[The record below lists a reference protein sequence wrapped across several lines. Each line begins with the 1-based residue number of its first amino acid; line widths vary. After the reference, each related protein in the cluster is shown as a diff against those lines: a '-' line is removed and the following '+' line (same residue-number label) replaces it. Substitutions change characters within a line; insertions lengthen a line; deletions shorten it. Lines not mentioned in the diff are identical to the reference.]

1 MLRRTAHP
9 SRSLSNVY
17 LKTLR
22 GYRVP
27 IAGWGYGMSLL
38 VLELVASTSA
48 ITQTAA
54 GRASL
59 TQIASQFAW
68 NAAPVAVDT
77 PGGYATFKLGVGILV
92 MAIWPLLAASR
103 TLRGE
108 EESGTLD
115 VLLATPHSRIHIAT
129 QKVAAIGTALLGMA
143 CVIGVVTWAGG
154 AIFKGG
160 YGFSEALLFGLN
172 LALICGVFG
181 AVALFASQFVDER
194 RRAAGWTAGVLL
206 VAIVVDMVHRI
217 WPGTDWISA
226 FSPVY
231 YYNLS
236 KPLVPSYGSS
246 WWAML
251 VMLALTLAL
260 SGAALWLFARRDV
273 NGVVP
278 LPGWLR
284 LPKLGRAP
292 VALPVRDWS
301 LWSVYT
307 RALRASAW
315 SALWWTVAIAG
326 FAGWM
331 VFAVKQLGGSLS
343 GIDSQSAVSSIL
355 NKLGGGDVKLTT
367 TLLSAIFVILPMLLM
382 AFAVTQV
389 NRWSSDEEE
398 GRLELLLATP
408 QPRTTVL
415 LARFGA
421 LATATVAIGLVTLGV
436 VALAEAATGLQLD
449 GAGLV
454 AATLGMIPLGLLV
467 AGLGYLGA
475 GWLKTSADTG
485 LLSLLLAAWFLL
497 SFVGPELNW
506 PEAILRLSPF
516 YYYGSPLLHGLQ
528 LTVILGLLA
537 TAAVALGGSAVRFA
551 LKDIGRS

>member
-9 SRSLSNVY
+9 SRSLSSVY
-17 LKTLR
+17 LRTLR
-22 GYRVP
+22 GYRVA
-27 IAGWGYGMSLL
+27 IVGWGYGTSVL

-68 NAAPVAVDT
+68 NAAPIAVDT

-115 VLLATPHSRIHIAT
+115 VLLATPESRTQIAL
-129 QKVAAIGTALLGMA
+129 QKAAAIGTALLGMA
-143 CVIGVVTWAGG
+143 LVIGVVTWAGG
-154 AIFKGG
+154 AFFKGG
-160 YGFSEALLFGLN
+160 YGFTDAMLFGLN
-172 LALICGVFG
+172 LALICSVFG
-181 AVALFASQFVDER
+181 GVALFVSQFVLER

-217 WPGTDWISA
+217 WQGTDWISA

-236 KPLVPSYGSS
+236 KPLVPSYGTTP
-246 WWAML
+246 WALL
-251 VMLALTLAL
+251 VMLAITVVV
-260 SGAALWLFARRDV
+260 SGAAILLFARRDID
-273 NGVVP
+273 GVVP
-278 LPGWLR
+278 LPRWLR

-292 VALPVRDWS
+292 APLPARDWS

-307 RALRASAW
+307 RGLRASAW
-315 SALWWTVAIAG
+315 STGWWTVAIAG

-331 VFAVKQLGGSLS
+331 VFAVKQLGTALN
-343 GIDSQSAVSSIL
+343 GIDSQSTMSSIL
-355 NKLGGGDVKLTT
+355 SKLGGGDVKLTT
-367 TLLSAIFVILPMLLM
+367 TLLSAIFVILPVLLM

-398 GRLELLLATP
+398 GRFELLLATP
-408 QPRTTVL
+408 HPRTRVL

-421 LATATVAIGLVTLGV
+421 LATATVGIGLITLGV
-436 VALAEAATGLQLD
+436 VALAAALTGLTLD
-449 GAGLV
+449 GADLV
-454 AATLGMIPLGLLV
+454 AATLGMIPLGLLT
-467 AGLGYLGA
+467 AALGYLGA
-475 GWLKTSADTG
+475 GWLKTAADTG

-506 PEAILRLSPF
+506 PDAILRLSPF

-528 LTVILGLLA
+528 WTVIIGLLA
-537 TAAVALGGSAVRFA
+537 AAVVALSGGAARFA
-551 LKDIGRS
+551 RKDIGR

>member
-9 SRSLSNVY
+9 SRSLSSVY
-17 LKTLR
+17 LETLR
-22 GYRVP
+22 GYRVA
-27 IAGWGYGMSLL
+27 IVGWGYGMSLL

-115 VLLATPHSRIHIAT
+115 VLLATPQSRTQIAL

-143 CVIGVVTWAGG
+143 LVIGVVTWAGG
-154 AIFKGG
+154 VFFRGG
-160 YGFSEALLFGLN
+160 YSFSDALLFGIN
-172 LALICGVFG
+172 LVLLCAVFG
-181 AVALFASQFVDER
+181 AVALLVSQFVLER

-206 VAIVVDMVHRI
+206 VSIVVDMVHRI
-217 WPGTDWISA
+217 WPGTGWISA

-236 KPLVPSYGSS
+236 KPLVPSYGTTP
-246 WWAML
+246 WALL
-251 VMLALTLAL
+251 VMLAITGVV
-260 SGAALWLFARRDV
+260 SGAATWLFARRDI

-278 LPGWLR
+278 LPRWLR
-284 LPKLGRAP
+284 LPTLGRAP
-292 VALPVRDWS
+292 APLPERDWS
-301 LWSVYT
+301 LRSIYT
-307 RALRASAW
+307 RGLRASAW
-315 SALWWTVAIAG
+315 SAFWWTVAIAG

-331 VFAVKQLGGSLS
+331 VFAVKQLGSALH

-355 NKLGGGDVKLTT
+355 SKLGGGDVTLTT
-367 TLLSAIFVILPMLLM
+367 TLLSAIFVILPVLLM

-398 GRLELLLATP
+398 GRLELVLAAP
-408 QPRTTVL
+408 HPRTRVL
-415 LARFGA
+415 LARYGS
-421 LATATVAIGLVTLGV
+421 LATATIVIGLVTLGV
-436 VALAEAATGLQLD
+436 TALAAAVTGLTLNSTD
-449 GAGLV
+449 LI
-454 AATLGMIPLGLLV
+454 AATLGMVPLGLLT

-475 GWLKTSADTG
+475 GWLKSAADTG
-485 LLSLLLAAWFLL
+485 LLSLILAAWFLL

-506 PEAILRLSPF
+506 PDAILRLSPF

-528 LTVILGLLA
+528 WSVILGVLA
-537 TAAVALGGSAVRFA
+537 AAAVALSAGAARFA
-551 LKDIGRS
+551 RKDIGR

>member
-9 SRSLSNVY
+9 SRSLSSVY

-27 IAGWGYGMSLL
+27 IIGWGYGMSLL

-92 MAIWPLLAASR
+92 VAIWPLLAASR

-108 EESGTLD
+108 EEGGTLD
-115 VLLATPHSRIHIAT
+115 VLLATPQSRTRIAI
-129 QKVAAIGTALLGMA
+129 QKLAAIGTALLGMA
-143 CVIGVVTWAGG
+143 LVIGIVTWAGG
-154 AIFKGG
+154 AFFKGG
-160 YGFSEALLFGLN
+160 YGFSDALLFGIN
-172 LALICGVFG
+172 LALICGLFG
-181 AVALFASQFVDER
+181 AVAVFVSQFVLER

-251 VMLALTLAL
+251 VLVALTLAL
-260 SGAALWLFARRDV
+260 SAAALRLFARRDL

-278 LPGWLR
+278 LPRWLHV
-284 LPKLGRAP
+284 PKFGRAP
-292 VALPVRDWS
+292 VALPASDRS

-307 RALRASAW
+307 RGLRASAW
-315 SALWWTVAIAG
+315 SAFWWTVAIAG

-331 VFAVKQLGGSLS
+331 VFAVKQLGSALS
-343 GIDSQSAVSSIL
+343 AIDSQSAVSSIL

-367 TLLSAIFVILPMLLM
+367 TLLSAIFVILPVLLM

-398 GRLELLLATP
+398 GRLDLLLATP
-408 QPRTTVL
+408 QPRTRVL

-436 VALAEAATGLQLD
+436 VALAELSTGLPLE
-449 GAGLV
+449 GADLV
-454 AATLGMIPLGLLV
+454 AATLGMIPLGLLLG
-467 AGLGYLGA
+467 ALGYLGA

-506 PEAILRLSPF
+506 PDAILRLSPF
-516 YYYGSPLLHGLQ
+516 YWYGSPLLHGLQ
-528 LTVILGLLA
+528 FTVIVGLLA
-537 TAAVALGGSAVRFA
+537 TAAAALSGSALRFA
-551 LKDIGRS
+551 LKDIGR